1 MEKYKDIYNQF
12 YNSDPNFQ
20 SSFQDLKSFS
30 EYVGDND
37 AAIDDLKE
45 VFDFGQ
51 PQEQIA
57 QAQPDVPFPVESDSE
72 LKKKEES
79 ISPSTS
85 DGSSLASTSQSNIE
99 LTEEPKKPK
108 RGLSLFGKKEPKV
121 ELPVVS
127 LDLNPNDIIDEFEK
141 KNQEYADW
149 RQADV
154 LTSSA
159 ITIGSGGTDYLVKTF
174 LNSFNQIKGYYGLN
188 DALWKGE
195 PISEPEKKMRD
206 MAQGLL
212 PYEKQ
217 MSSIFKRQLTGVS
230 NDDGMD
236 FAKPLINKFNIEF
249 DKDGKEIRTAEYNED
264 VVKSLL
270 KVERTTADAV
280 GPKEIN
286 YKFVPNED
294 EIESYA
300 AESWEENQ
308 KRWSSENPKS
318 WEDVKNTKTGDIYK
332 SVIRTEVQQGI
343 EQIQIGEEIDKEFL
357 RVYNAT
363 PEEISDNLKKQAA
376 AIESQLVNETRA
388 KAKGLLEEES
398 EIVTQLI
405 SPIQEEGKTYK
416 DEFESKY
423 ETFLNP
429 ETGKYELQTQEQID
443 AFTTE
448 YDLMSDLIAEK
459 NNIIDVL
466 KAQGLE
472 RYKIKLKT
480 LLAEADKQGKER
492 LGKLS
497 SGIYSESSLNAV
509 VQSGVSNYFSK
520 KEMEEKYAAEKM
532 GYVDLA
538 GSIVAKSSFD
548 SLAGIG
554 NIIEQFGAGKGYVS
568 SFFTNLGNYSNEYN
582 FAALNP
588 SVLKT
593 VVLPDGST
601 RDESL
606 GEFFDRIVSNE
617 GGGEFFR

>member
-79 ISPSTS
+79 ISPSIS

-121 ELPVVS
+121 EVPDVS

-159 ITIGSGGTDYLVKTF
+159 ITIASRGTDYLVKTF
-174 LNSFNQIKGYYGLN
+174 LSSFNQIKGYYGLN

-497 SGIYSESSLNAV
+497 SGIYSESSLSAV

-520 KEMEEKYAAEKM
+520 KEMEEKYATEKM
-532 GYVDLA
+532 GY
-538 GSIVAKSSFD
+538 
-548 SLAGIG
+548 GIWP
-554 NIIEQFGAGKGYVS
+554 E
-568 SFFTNLGNYSNEYN
+568 
-582 FAALNP
+582 
-588 SVLKT
+588 VL
-593 VVLPDGST
+593 
-601 RDESL
+601 
-606 GEFFDRIVSNE
+606 
-617 GGGEFFR
+617 